1 MFKNSEILR
10 AREQQEEDRK
20 KLKEE
25 VDLRG
30 KQGQDT
36 TKGEQVWYSRRVDDG
51 CLLHWA
57 IITHGQKYELRL
69 PNGSITK
76 NKVPESEKTS
86 SFEPARVYE
95 SRVVAW
101 SLKEEM
107 NKLRALKLSTPAKG
121 YHTRDYTVCQ
131 IGWTTLTKDEVNT
144 EWAAARSSIVAEDL
158 GYDDCREL
166 LKKFGGIIKKPEGCA
181 LDYNWFTESLE
192 TPTHRLNEITPD
204 KAVKGFQNSMQNGL
218 WGVAA
223 AGAGAGIVYGAY
235 EAGKQMDTLRSGA
248 NAGGSLGPDCCCAG
262 CYCCT
267 CMAGDGSFWEFCTWL
282 PCVALSGGC
291 TC

>member
-1 MFKNSEILR
+1 MFKSSETLKTR
-10 AREQQEEDRK
+10 KKQEEEK
-20 KLKEE
+20 KKTEE
-25 VDLRG
+25 QVKLRG

-36 TKGEQVWYSRRVDDG
+36 SKGEQVWYSRRVDDG

-69 PNGSITK
+69 PNGNVTTE
-76 NKVPESEKTS
+76 KVPESQKTS

-95 SRVVAW
+95 ARVVLW

-107 NKLRALKLSTPAKG
+107 NKLRALKLATVASG
-121 YHTRDYTVCQ
+121 DHTRDYTVCQ
-131 IGWTTLTKDEVNT
+131 IGWTTMNKDKVDA

-166 LKKFGGIIKKPEGCA
+166 LKTFGGIIKKPEGCA
-181 LDYNWFTESLE
+181 LDYDWYTTSLE
-192 TPTHRLNEITPD
+192 TPSHRLTEITAD
-204 KAVKGFQNSMQNGL
+204 KAVKRFQNSMQNGL

-235 EAGKQMDTLRSGA
+235 EAGRSMDPIRNGT
-248 NAGGSLGPDCCCAG
+248 NAGSVPVKSATPTLLVEHLVRIPSAVLG
-262 CYCCT
+262 
-267 CMAGDGSFWEFCTWL
+267 E
-282 PCVALSGGC
+282 
-291 TC
+291 

>member
-20 KLKEE
+20 ILKEE

-36 TKGEQVWYSRRVDDG
+36 AKGEQVWYSRRVDDG
-51 CLLHWA
+51 CLVHWA

-69 PNGSITK
+69 PNGSVPK
-76 NKVPESEKTS
+76 PREKVPESEKTI

-95 SRVVAW
+95 ARVAAW

-107 NKLRALKLSTPAKG
+107 NKLRALKLSTPSKG
-121 YHTRDYTVCQ
+121 YHTRDYT
-131 IGWTTLTKDEVNT
+131 
-144 EWAAARSSIVAEDL
+144 
-158 GYDDCREL
+158 
-166 LKKFGGIIKKPEGCA
+166 
-181 LDYNWFTESLE
+181 
-192 TPTHRLNEITPD
+192 
-204 KAVKGFQNSMQNGL
+204 AVKGFQNSMQNGL

-223 AGAGAGIVYGAY
+223 AGAGAGIMYSAY
-235 EAGKQMDTLRSGA
+235 EAGKQMDPLRSGA

-267 CMAGDGSFWEFCTWL
+267 CTAGDGSFWEFSGL
-282 PCVALSGGC
+282 LSKMDFV
-291 TC
+291 